1 MICVLNLVFLKLKMI
16 MESPKILGMIISD
29 QATGYELIHL
39 LFISSTSNVRMKM
52 CQ

>member
-1 MICVLNLVFLKLKMI
+1 MI

-52 CQ
+52 CQWLGKSVTGIRHMH